1 MTRKIIK
8 AAPKKTTMKK
18 AIPSDIDTQAGYVRI
33 EDAPLLPPPPSEV
46 GVTGWLY
53 KNIFASMSDFGS
65 VSAALKSVF
74 VAASTLFILYF
85 LVTQISGLLD
95 FAIFSA
101 VWSDPEGLKRQACWT
116 V

>member
-1 MTRKIIK
+1 
-8 AAPKKTTMKK
+8 MKK

-65 VSAALKSVF
+65 IPAALKSVF
-74 VAASTLFILYF
+74 VAASTLFIC
-85 LVTQISGLLD
+85 
-95 FAIFSA
+95 IFS
-101 VWSDPEGLKRQACWT
+101 
-116 V
+116 

>member
-18 AIPSDIDTQAGYVRI
+18 AIPSDIYTQAGYVRI

-65 VSAALKSVF
+65 VSTAL
-74 VAASTLFILYF
+74 
-85 LVTQISGLLD
+85 
-95 FAIFSA
+95 
-101 VWSDPEGLKRQACWT
+101 
-116 V
+116 